1 MNSCQLINPVAAN
14 TDEFVQSLNL
24 VQSLNF
30 MPMLSGSQH
39 N

>member
-14 TDEFVQSLNL
+14 TDEFVQSLN
-24 VQSLNF
+24 F
-30 MPMLSGSQH
+30 MPMLSGGQH